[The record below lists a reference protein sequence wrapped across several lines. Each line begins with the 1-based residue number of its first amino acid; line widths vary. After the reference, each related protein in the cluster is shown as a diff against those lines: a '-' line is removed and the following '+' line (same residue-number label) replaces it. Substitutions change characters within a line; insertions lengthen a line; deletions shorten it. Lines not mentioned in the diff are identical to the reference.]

1 MDGAEA
7 CDGLE
12 VSFVGVL
19 GGDTKVEVDEEE
31 EVTNARGLAG
41 EDQ

>member
-31 EVTNARGLAG
+31 GRVRDGSG
-41 EDQ
+41 PQPI